1 MTDWLPHYWP
11 LGLAALSGLAGW
23 GLTRL
28 AMGVRLQLAAQQG
41 AHWQQAL
48 EERNAELQDTRQR
61 LEQQQQLVLKMNGRL
76 KEYETLLRQER
87 QWAAEKQAQFEAS
100 EIRLQQQFEN
110 LAQRI
115 FEQKT
120 HNLRELNQTSL
131 DALLGPLREQLEG
144 FRRNMQETYADESR
158 QRHSL
163 KFEIERLA
171 ELHRQMSADTNA
183 LTRALKG
190 DSKQQ
195 GNWGEVVLSRVLSE
209 SGLREGHEY
218 STQQSLSNAE
228 GKRYQPDVI
237 VHLPQDKDIIID
249 AKVSLTAYERYFNG
263 DTQAEREQALREH
276 VTSVRGHIRE
286 LGRKDYHQLQG
297 VRTLDYVLMFVAV
310 EPAFLV
316 AVEAEPGLV
325 KYALDHNILLVSPTN
340 LLVALRTI
348 ENLWRVERQ
357 NQNARRIAESAG
369 KIYEKL
375 RLFTE
380 DMEAVGASLRRADDS
395 YQRAMKRLSQ
405 GRGNLV
411 RQAEA
416 FRELGVEVA
425 KPLPEHLR
433 ERALEQALADAEAPT
448 KLNGARSPE

>member
-1 MTDWLPHYWP
+1 MALLLANTWPYWL
-11 LGLAALSGLAGW
+11 GAVAALAGW

-28 AMGVRLQLAAQQG
+28 SLGTRLQLLAQHNRQL
-41 AHWQQAL
+41 QAQL
-48 EERNAELQDTRQR
+48 EERGGELQETRQR

-100 EIRLQQQFEN
+100 ETRLGQQFEN

-120 HNLRELNQTSL
+120 HNFRELNQNSL
-131 DALLGPLREQLEG
+131 DGLLSPLREQLEG
-144 FRRNMQETYADESR
+144 FRRSMQETYADESR

-171 ELHRQMSADTNA
+171 ELHQQMSIDTAA

-218 STQQSLSNAE
+218 STQLSLNNAE
-228 GKRYQPDVI
+228 GKRYQPDVV

-263 DTQAEREQALREH
+263 EDAATREQALRDH
-276 VTSVRGHIRE
+276 VASVRGHIRE
-286 LGRKDYHQLQG
+286 LGRKDYQQLQG

-357 NQNARRIAESAG
+357 NQNARKIAESAG

-380 DMEAVGASLRRADDS
+380 DMEAMGQSLQRADDN
-395 YQRAMKRLSQ
+395 YQRAMKKLSS
-405 GRGNLV
+405 GRGNLI

-416 FRELGVEVA
+416 FRELGVEVT

-433 ERALEQALADAEAPT
+433 EAASEDGEQIQLGQRA
-448 KLNGARSPE
+448 